1 MVLWRCQ
8 YRDPMVF
15 VFEEVILWAT
25 FHCALGTSEDTT
37 DMSVLGLS
45 TCWGEMAILE
55 LAIDTALEGDIVEL
69 LGLCASAEL

>member
-1 MVLWRCQ
+1 
-8 YRDPMVF
+8 MVF

-25 FHCALGTSEDTT
+25 FHCALGTGEDTT
-37 DMSVLGLS
+37 DVSVFGLS